1 MTKTVRLEFIKIFTR
16 SVTICKYK
24 NARVSCDGDAKISP
38 GSKWYQLAAGD
49 RAATQQALLTATGGK
64 R

>member
-1 MTKTVRLEFIKIFTR
+1 MLEFHAMATPK
-16 SVTICKYK
+16 
-24 NARVSCDGDAKISP
+24 SP
-38 GSKWYQLAAGD
+38 PAGSKWYQLAAGD